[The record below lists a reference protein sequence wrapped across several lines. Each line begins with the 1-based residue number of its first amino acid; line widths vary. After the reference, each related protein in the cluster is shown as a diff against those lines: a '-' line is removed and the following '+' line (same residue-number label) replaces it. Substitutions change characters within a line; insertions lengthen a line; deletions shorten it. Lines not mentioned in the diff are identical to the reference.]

1 MATDIWRDF
10 DPNLDLPV
18 GLKNV
23 NVTPTVQEG
32 IVVDTPAEGDDVDPS
47 DSLGIDDEDGGD
59 LNEDFSNDILD
70 PPGSMEIVSQTVRT
84 APDGRQV
91 VDIIIDVE
99 DVSGALNYE
108 VRITTS

>member
-10 DPNLDLPV
+10 DPNLEIPY

-23 NVTPTVQEG
+23 NVKPTVQEG
-32 IVVDTPAEGDDVDPS
+32 TVVETFDEPAIDD
-47 DSLGIDDEDGGD
+47 GIDIIEDEIDDD

-70 PPGSMEIVSQTVRT
+70 PPDSLVIVSQTVRT

-91 VDIIIDVE
+91 VDVVVEVE
-99 DVSGALNYE
+99 DIPSALNYDIR
-108 VRITTS
+108 VTTT

>member
-1 MATDIWRDF
+1 MTTDIWRDF

-23 NVTPTVQEG
+23 NVSPTVQEG
-32 IVVDTPAEGDDVDPS
+32 VVVDAPDEENVDEFELLEDD
-47 DSLGIDDEDGGD
+47 DS
-59 LNEDFSNDILD
+59 NEDFSNDILD
-70 PPGSMEIVSQTVRT
+70 PPSSMEIVSQTVRT

-99 DVSGALNYE
+99 DIDGALNYE
-108 VRITTS
+108 LRVTTT

>member
-1 MATDIWRDF
+1 MTTDIWRDF

-32 IVVDTPAEGDDVDPS
+32 VVVDTPDDDSNLDEVEFLEVD
-47 DSLGIDDEDGGD
+47 ED

-70 PPGSMEIVSQTVRT
+70 PPSSMEIVSQTVRT

-99 DVSGALNYE
+99 DIDGALNYE
-108 VRITTS
+108 VRVTTT

>member
-1 MATDIWRDF
+1 MTTDIWRDF

-32 IVVDTPAEGDDVDPS
+32 VVVDTPEDILEDSQFETS
-47 DSLGIDDEDGGD
+47 DEELED
-59 LNEDFSNDILD
+59 LNEDFSTDILD
-70 PPGSMEIVSQTVRT
+70 PPGSLEIVSQTVRT

-91 VDIIIDVE
+91 VDIVIEVE
-99 DVSGALNYE
+99 DIDGALNYE
-108 VRITTS
+108 IRVTT

>member
-1 MATDIWRDF
+1 MTTDIWRDF

-32 IVVDTPAEGDDVDPS
+32 LVVDTPEGEIDPE
-47 DSLGIDDEDGGD
+47 DTNVIGLIEDEED
-59 LNEDFSNDILD
+59 LNEDFSNDILEA
-70 PPGSMEIVSQTVRT
+70 PGSLEVVSQTVRT

-91 VDIIIDVE
+91 VDLVIEVE
-99 DVSGALNYE
+99 DVDGALNYE
-108 VRITTS
+108 LRVTV